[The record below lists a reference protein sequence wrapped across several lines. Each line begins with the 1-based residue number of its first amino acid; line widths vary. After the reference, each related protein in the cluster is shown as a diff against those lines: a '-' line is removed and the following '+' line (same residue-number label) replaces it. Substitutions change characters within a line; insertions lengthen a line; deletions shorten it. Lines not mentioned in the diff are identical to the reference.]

1 MFVLRDFLVLI
12 DLLLT
17 VCLWLQ
23 VHPSV
28 GPSVG
33 YGNRTPTFIGAIN
46 KDTFEHMTDHIVS
59 RYMSQ
64 SNYLRVQTKPN
75 GPKCAFFSIYEVG
88 TFAAGQG
95 GEPQARAAL
104 DAFRAKA
111 KAAGVPCLHI
121 STQGGAGSP
130 AQAKA
135 LGLDSAANYCWYHT
149 TPIMNAPENF
159 PVTPVTQ

>member
-1 MFVLRDFLVLI
+1 
-12 DLLLT
+12 
-17 VCLWLQ
+17 
-23 VHPSV
+23 
-28 GPSVG
+28 
-33 YGNRTPTFIGAIN
+33 
-46 KDTFEHMTDHIVS
+46 
-59 RYMSQ
+59 MS
-64 SNYLRVQTKPN
+64 TKA
-75 GPKCAFFSIYEVG
+75 PKWAFFSIYEVG
-88 TFAAGQG
+88 TVRRPRGRAAG
-95 GEPQARAAL
+95 E
-104 DAFRAKA
+104 AKA